1 MKKENCCKANNSKY
15 TCSLYIHVY
24 RRILKIRSLCEQ
36 PMEVFD
42 VRPIYQ
48 NV

>member
-15 TCSLYIHVY
+15 TCSLYIHVN
-24 RRILKIRSLCEQ
+24 RRILIRTLCEQ
-36 PMEVFD
+36 PMEVLD
-42 VRPIYQ
+42 MRHIHQ